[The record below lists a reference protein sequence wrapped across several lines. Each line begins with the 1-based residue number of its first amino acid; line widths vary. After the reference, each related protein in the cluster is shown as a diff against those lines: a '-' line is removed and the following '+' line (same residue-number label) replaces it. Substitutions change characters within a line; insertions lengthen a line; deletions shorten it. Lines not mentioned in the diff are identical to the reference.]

1 MAAGEAGFAGTP
13 AEGILIGE
21 KRYSGVKLT
30 LDNCLLPREL
40 LSQTPSAA
48 HGLRPDTEAELRREG
63 CELIQAA
70 GILLKLPQVAMAT
83 GQILFQRFFY
93 CKSFVKHSMEYI
105 GMACLH
111 LASKIE
117 EEPRRVRDVLNVFHR
132 LRQIKQRRKLSPLPL
147 DVSYIFLKNQVIK
160 AERRVLKELGFCVH
174 VKHPHKIIVMY
185 IQVLELEKN
194 KSLVQTAWNY
204 MNDSLRTDVFVRFDP
219 ESIACAC
226 VYLAARA
233 LQIPLPNQPHW
244 FLLFGVEEEGIREI
258 CQRILQLYLP
268 CKTPLSSL
276 EQLVQQCRLALDEA
290 RTQTKRLL
298 PNGTPKLE
306 TPAGFSP
313 ASKTGSPVEG
323 KAPRRSPLSLQAVKN
338 LRRRLDEEERR
349 ARSRSPVVRKGRG
362 HSAQRSSAHPGSPA
376 RSLKRRRSRSMCSHS
391 ASSSRRRGRSS
402 SSPSRSRSDSPPPPR
417 PPRRERRGG
426 RERRPEH
433 REGPP
438 RSRERR

>member
-1 MAAGEAGFAGTP
+1 MVR
-13 AEGILIGE
+13 AEQP
-21 KRYSGVKLT
+21 SG
-30 LDNCLLPREL
+30 
-40 LSQTPSAA
+40 
-48 HGLRPDTEAELRREG
+48 RR
-63 CELIQAA
+63 CALM
-70 GILLKLPQVAMAT
+70 VAMAT

-132 LRQIKQRRKLSPLPL
+132 LRQIKQRRKLFPLPL
-147 DVSYIFLKNQVIK
+147 DVSYICLKNQVIK

-204 MNDSLRTDVFVRFDP
+204 MNDSLRTDVFLRFSP

-233 LQIPLPNQPHW
+233 LQIPLPNRPHW
-244 FLLFGVEEEGIREI
+244 FLLFGVEEAGIREV
-258 CQRILQLYLP
+258 CQRILQAMDGAS
-268 CKTPLSSL
+268 KTPLSSL
-276 EQLVQQCRLALDEA
+276 ELLVQQCRLALDEA

-313 ASKTGSPVEG
+313 ASKTGSPVDG
-323 KAPRRSPLSLQAVKN
+323 KGQRRSPLSLHAVKN
-338 LRRRLDEEERR
+338 LRRRLDAEERR

-362 HSAQRSSAHPGSPA
+362 HSAQRSYTRPSSPA
-376 RSLKRRRSRSMCSHS
+376 LSPKRRRSRSVCSSAPPRSRS
-391 ASSSRRRGRSS
+391 ASSSRRRGRGRAGGSRS
-402 SSPSRSRSDSPPPPR
+402 SSPSRSDSPPPPR
-417 PPRRERRGG
+417 PPRRERRCG
-426 RERRPEH
+426 RSPCT
-433 REGPP
+433 EGPP
-438 RSRERR
+438 RSRAHRERATARRR

>member
-70 GILLKLPQVAMAT
+70 GILLKLPQ
-83 GQILFQRFFY
+83 
-93 CKSFVKHSMEYI
+93 YI

-174 VKHPHKIIVMY
+174 VKHPHKV
-185 IQVLELEKN
+185 
-194 KSLVQTAWNY
+194 T
-204 MNDSLRTDVFVRFDP
+204 
-219 ESIACAC
+219 
-226 VYLAARA
+226 
-233 LQIPLPNQPHW
+233 
-244 FLLFGVEEEGIREI
+244 
-258 CQRILQLYLP
+258 
-268 CKTPLSSL
+268 
-276 EQLVQQCRLALDEA
+276 
-290 RTQTKRLL
+290 
-298 PNGTPKLE
+298 
-306 TPAGFSP
+306 
-313 ASKTGSPVEG
+313 
-323 KAPRRSPLSLQAVKN
+323 
-338 LRRRLDEEERR
+338 
-349 ARSRSPVVRKGRG
+349 
-362 HSAQRSSAHPGSPA
+362 
-376 RSLKRRRSRSMCSHS
+376 
-391 ASSSRRRGRSS
+391 
-402 SSPSRSRSDSPPPPR
+402 
-417 PPRRERRGG
+417 
-426 RERRPEH
+426 
-433 REGPP
+433 
-438 RSRERR
+438 